1 MKLWLSFAND
11 NKGTA
16 TYLQNKPKEF
26 SEFPVSHHHR
36 ISMNIHLVNDLT
48 AKTKGIGEE
57 VKKCHICK

>member
-1 MKLWLSFAND
+1 MKLWLFFAND

-16 TYLQNKPKEF
+16 TYLQKKQKEL

-48 AKTKGIGEE
+48 AKKRAN
-57 VKKCHICK
+57 VKK